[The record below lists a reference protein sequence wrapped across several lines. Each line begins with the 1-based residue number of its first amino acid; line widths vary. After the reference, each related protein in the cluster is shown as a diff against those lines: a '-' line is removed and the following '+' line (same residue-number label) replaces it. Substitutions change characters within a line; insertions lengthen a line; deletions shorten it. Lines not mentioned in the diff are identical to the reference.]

1 MGQDDP
7 SMMADFEAVDA
18 SRRVGT
24 VNAYFYTQLQAFIHS

>member
-24 VNAYFYTQLQAFIHS
+24 VNAPYGP